1 MAVDVIAPK
10 IIACSWK
17 HQALLAELGASTF
30 YETYADQNSEE
41 DMRSYIAKTYS
52 LTAIEN
58 NLAESAV
65 SYFVAYVNE
74 KDLGY
79 VKLQEVEAIDGLNGK
94 TIELEKIYVRKEA
107 QGSQVAKM
115 LMDTAI
121 AYGKSKGNKFLY
133 LGVWQENYRALAFYK
148 KIGFEQFGTRQ
159 FQLGERICDDFLL
172 KLEL

>member
-1 MAVDVIAPK
+1 MAIDVIAPK
-10 IIACSWK
+10 IVSCSWK

-30 YETYADQNSEE
+30 YESYADQNSEE
-41 DMRSYIAKTYS
+41 DMRSYIDQTYS
-52 LTAIEN
+52 LIAIEN
-58 NLAESAV
+58 NLADPLV
-65 SYFVAYVNE
+65 FYFVAYGNN
-74 KDLGY
+74 KDLGFI
-79 VKLQEVEAIDGLNGK
+79 KLKELDAVDGLNGK

-121 AYGKSKGNKFLY
+121 AFGKSKGNKFLY

-148 KIGFEQFGTRQ
+148 KTGFEQFGTRQ

-172 KLEL
+172 KFEL